1 MCLTRRRVR
10 ADQEGVA
17 PAVSTRVGDAGER
30 LASQDG
36 IDLPL
41 KGRTARLVG
50 DALLGFSAAVAQ
62 YVFAGL
68 FLAIAFKPAIYD
80 TNPAL
85 EARLLGAAFAIGIYA
100 LGRWGRRRIKRAAR
114 RDEGL
119 TVSPDRLIIRHD
131 ALLTAPVTIP
141 RDRVEL
147 VAIDDGS
154 PPADSRHRFRIRTA
168 DGSGWAWL
176 WTPQRRSLPMLDP
189 LARPP
194 NLLLRFREAVDF
206 PARRRTLDPAHRL
219 PGSKEL
225 GLLVR
230 VKNPQAAAQAFDT
243 WESCGCA
250 YRET

>member
-1 MCLTRRRVR
+1 MP
-10 ADQEGVA
+10 
-17 PAVSTRVGDAGER
+17 PAASTPVVDAGAR
-30 LASQDG
+30 HACQDG

-41 KGRTARLVG
+41 KGRRARLVS
-50 DALLGFSAAVAQ
+50 DALLGVSAAVAQ
-62 YVFAGL
+62 YVFVGL

-85 EARLLGAAFAIGIYA
+85 EARLIGVAFAIGIYA
-100 LGRWGRRRIKRAAR
+100 FGRWGRRRIKRAAR

-119 TVSPDRLIIRHD
+119 TVFPDRLIVRHE
-131 ALLTAPVTIP
+131 ALLTAPVTIH

-168 DGSGWAWL
+168 DGSGWAWI
-176 WTPQRRSLPMLDP
+176 WTPERRSLPMLDP
-189 LARPP
+189 LARAP
-194 NLLLRFREAVDF
+194 NLLLRFREPVDF
-206 PARRRTLDPAHRL
+206 PARRRRLDPAHRL

-230 VKNPQAAAQAFDT
+230 VKNPQAAAQAFAA
-243 WESCGCA
+243 WESCHRSGRCSVIC
-250 YRET
+250 R